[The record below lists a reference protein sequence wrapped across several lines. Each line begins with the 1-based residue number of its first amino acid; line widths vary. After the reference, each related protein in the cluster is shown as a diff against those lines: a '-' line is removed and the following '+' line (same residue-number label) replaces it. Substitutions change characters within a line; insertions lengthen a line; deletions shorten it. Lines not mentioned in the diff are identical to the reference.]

1 MNMFIVK
8 KDMCTKCRKHI
19 ALTYSTK
26 KKRLINIAFELVV
39 RFHAQA
45 IRPRSEDDNVC
56 HGVGL
61 LGFESCEDL
70 TGRTLE
76 LLDLDAGL
84 FGEEGGQLVGKT
96 GGTGHVDRYLAGKH
110 GGFFSGRGFFR
121 GRFFRLCRGGRGLGG
136 LRLGRGFRSRYFG
149 LCAGRKAQAQAG
161 QQQCQAFSFS

>member
-45 IRPRSEDDNVC
+45 IRPRSEDDDVG

-61 LGFESCEDL
+61 LGFEPREYL
-70 TGRTLE
+70 AGRALE

-110 GGFFSGRGFFR
+110 GSLFGRRCFF
-121 GRFFRLCRGGRGLGG
+121 
-136 LRLGRGFRSRYFG
+136 LGRCFRSRYFG